1 MKINKL
7 TDTAVRNAKPGAK
20 DYRLSDGAGL
30 YLVVK
35 TNGSKLWRWSFEFQG
50 KEKLLSYGQYPI
62 VTLAKAREVHQEAR
76 LQKASG
82 VDPTVVKKQAQ
93 KIKEKKEAEARQRKL
108 SKRWH
113 VIGSKLGE
121 RARAVRGHRKVPA

>member
-1 MKINKL
+1 MPS
-7 TDTAVRNAKPGAK
+7 RAK

-62 VTLAKAREVHQEAR
+62 VTLAKAREMHQEAR

-82 VDPTVVKKQAQ
+82 MDPTEAKKQAQ
-93 KIKEKKEAEARQRKL
+93 KIKEKKEAEARQ
-108 SKRWH
+108 KRTFEQVARDWPRH
-113 VIGSKLGE
+113 LGQGPD
-121 RARAVRGHRKVPA
+121 RAICGHGEVQARG